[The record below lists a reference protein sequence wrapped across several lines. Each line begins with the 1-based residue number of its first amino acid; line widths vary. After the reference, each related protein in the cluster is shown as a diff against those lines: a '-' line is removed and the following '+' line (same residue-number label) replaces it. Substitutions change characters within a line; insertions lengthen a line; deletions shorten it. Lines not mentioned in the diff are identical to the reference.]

1 MKKGTFFLGLLL
13 AGGIF
18 LSLFRLSELYGYGF
32 DQERDY
38 NTVKAI
44 VVDHKFTLIGPRV
57 VSSAGFFLGPFYYYL
72 QVPFFLLLK
81 GDPLYGAYFAAA
93 VNLSVYL
100 LIYFVLRRLTHSR
113 LTASNAA
120 LLWLTTANRSSW
132 NVSFVPLF
140 FLLFLYF
147 YKRPLILT
155 FTFFL
160 SLNFHPQM
168 IFLGPLWLYALTKH
182 KLSLRQISL
191 LVAAA
196 ILPFLPLIV
205 FDLRHDFINT
215 RAALS
220 FLSASGSANA
230 AGSPFRP
237 LYSLTQ
243 FSTSLELLFSG
254 FRHNLLLTSALLLT
268 LAIFVFRERRYFYF
282 WLLPVLSILV
292 LAFYRQ
298 RTWPE
303 YYHFLGGFSLLL
315 LIFIAANRY
324 LVLKTLLLLLVVSAL
339 WGGYRRLSTG
349 IDLTGYTVKKQM
361 ILYMLEQNQPY
372 ARLNIDN
379 DFRFGEGLGFAP
391 IREYYEKP
399 NGQYHPSLRFYVSD
413 AASAKHNA
421 SKKVFGLYAVSKVFE
436 PAPSPDK

>member
-1 MKKGTFFLGLLL
+1 MSKLFLALIVCFGL
-13 AGGIF
+13 F
-18 LSLFRLSELYGYGF
+18 LSFYRVSELYGYGF

-38 NTVKAI
+38 FAVKAI
-44 VVDHKFTLIGPRV
+44 VADHKFTLIGPRV

-72 QVPFFLLLK
+72 QVPFFILFR
-81 GDPLYGAYFAAA
+81 GDPLYGAYFTAAI
-93 VNLSVYL
+93 NFLTYL
-100 LIYFVLRRLTHSR
+100 LIYFLLSRLTSSR
-113 LTASNAA
+113 LTAFTAA
-120 LLWLTTANRSSW
+120 LLWLTTANRTGW

-140 FLLFLYF
+140 FLLFIYF
-147 YKRPLILT
+147 YKRPLLLT
-155 FTFFL
+155 FIFFL

-168 IFLGPLWLYALTKH
+168 IFLGPLWLYVLTKH
-182 KLSLRQISL
+182 KLSLGQIIL
-191 LVAAA
+191 LASAAL
-196 ILPFLPLIV
+196 LPFLPLVV

-215 RAALS
+215 RAALA

-230 AGSPFRP
+230 AVSPFRP

-292 LAFYRQ
+292 LAFYRE

-315 LIFIAANRY
+315 LVFIAANRY
-324 LVLKTLLLLLVVSAL
+324 LVLKILLLLLVVSAL
-339 WGGYRRLSTG
+339 WSGYRHLSTG
-349 IDLTGYTVKKQM
+349 IDLTGYTVKKHL
-361 ILYMLEQNQPY
+361 ILYLLEQNHPY
-372 ARLNIDN
+372 DRLNIDN
-379 DFRFGEGLGFAP
+379 DFRFGEGLGFTP

-399 NGQYHPSLRFYVSD
+399 TGLYHPQLKFYISTRDGVG
-413 AASAKHNA
+413 HNRTRID
-421 SKKVFGLYAVSKVFE
+421 FGYYSVSKVY
-436 PAPSPDK
+436 

>member
-1 MKKGTFFLGLLL
+1 MSKLFLALIVCFGL
-13 AGGIF
+13 F
-18 LSLFRLSELYGYGF
+18 LSFYRVSELYGYGF

-72 QVPFFLLLK
+72 QVPFFILFR
-81 GDPLYGAYFAAA
+81 GDPLYGAYFTAAI
-93 VNLSVYL
+93 NFITYL
-100 LIYFVLRRLTHSR
+100 LIYFVLSRLTSSR
-113 LTASNAA
+113 LTAFTAA
-120 LLWLTTANRSSW
+120 LLWLTTANRTGW

-140 FLLFLYF
+140 FLLFVYF
-147 YKRPLILT
+147 HKRPLLLT
-155 FTFFL
+155 FIFFL

-168 IFLGPLWLYALTKH
+168 IFLGPLWLYVLTKH
-182 KLSLRQISL
+182 KLSLGQIIL
-191 LVAAA
+191 LASAAL
-196 ILPFLPLIV
+196 LPFLPLVV

-215 RAALS
+215 RAALA
-220 FLSASGSANA
+220 FLSASGSANPA
-230 AGSPFRP
+230 VSPFRP
-237 LYSLTQ
+237 LSPLTQ

-254 FRHNLLLTSALLLT
+254 FHHNLLLTALLLLT

-315 LIFIAANRY
+315 LVFIAANRY
-324 LVLKTLLLLLVVSAL
+324 LVLKILLLLLVVSAL
-339 WGGYRRLSTG
+339 WGGYRRLSTR
-349 IDLTGYTVKKQM
+349 IDLTGYTVKKHL
-361 ILYMLEQNQPY
+361 ILYLLEQNRPY
-372 ARLNIDN
+372 DRLNIDN

-399 NGQYHPSLRFYVSD
+399 NGLYHPQLKFYVSTRD
-413 AASAKHNA
+413 GVGHNRTRID
-421 SKKVFGLYAVSKVFE
+421 FGYYSVSKGY
-436 PAPSPDK
+436 

>member
-1 MKKGTFFLGLLL
+1 MSKLFLALIVCFGL
-13 AGGIF
+13 F
-18 LSLFRLSELYGYGF
+18 LSFYRVSELYGYGF

-72 QVPFFLLLK
+72 QVPFFILFR
-81 GDPLYGAYFAAA
+81 GDPLYGAYFTAA
-93 VNLSVYL
+93 
-100 LIYFVLRRLTHSR
+100 I
-113 LTASNAA
+113 
-120 LLWLTTANRSSW
+120 LWLTTANRTGW

-140 FLLFLYF
+140 FLLFVYF
-147 YKRPLILT
+147 HKRPLLLT
-155 FTFFL
+155 FIFFL

-168 IFLGPLWLYALTKH
+168 IFLGPLWLHALTKH
-182 KLSLRQISL
+182 KLSLRQIIL
-191 LVAAA
+191 LVFAA

-220 FLSASGSANA
+220 FLNASGSANA
-230 AGSPFRP
+230 AVSPFRP

-254 FRHNLLLTSALLLT
+254 FHHNLFLTASLLLT

-315 LIFIAANRY
+315 LVFIASYRQF
-324 LVLKTLLLLLVVSAL
+324 LLKTLLLLLVVSAL

-349 IDLTGYTVKKQM
+349 IDLAGYTVKKQM

-379 DFRFGEGLGFAP
+379 DFRFFEGFRTGP
-391 IREYYEKP
+391 ITR
-399 NGQYHPSLRFYVSD
+399 
-413 AASAKHNA
+413 
-421 SKKVFGLYAVSKVFE
+421 
-436 PAPSPDK
+436 

>member
-1 MKKGTFFLGLLL
+1 MSKLFLALIVCFGL
-13 AGGIF
+13 F
-18 LSLFRLSELYGYGF
+18 LSFYRVSELYGYGF

-38 NTVKAI
+38 LAVKAI
-44 VVDHKFTLIGPRV
+44 VADHKFTLIGPRV

-72 QVPFFLLLK
+72 QVPFFILFR
-81 GDPLYGAYFAAA
+81 GDPLYGAYFTAAI
-93 VNLSVYL
+93 NFLTYL
-100 LIYFVLRRLTHSR
+100 LIYFLLSRLTSSR
-113 LTASNAA
+113 LTAFTAA
-120 LLWLTTANRSSW
+120 LLWLTTANRTGW

-140 FLLFLYF
+140 FLLFIYF
-147 YKRPLILT
+147 YKRPLLLT
-155 FTFFL
+155 FIFFL

-168 IFLGPLWLYALTKH
+168 IFLGPLWLYVLTKH
-182 KLSLRQISL
+182 KLSLGQIIL
-191 LVAAA
+191 LASAAL
-196 ILPFLPLIV
+196 LPFLPLVV

-215 RAALS
+215 RAALA

-230 AGSPFRP
+230 AVSPFRP

-292 LAFYRQ
+292 LAFYRE

-339 WGGYRRLSTG
+339 WGGYRSLSTR
-349 IDLTGYTVKKQM
+349 IDLTGYTVKKHL
-361 ILYMLEQNQPY
+361 ILYLLEQNQHY
-372 ARLNIDN
+372 ERLNIIN

-399 NGQYHPSLRFYVSD
+399 NGLYHPQLKFYVSTRD
-413 AASAKHNA
+413 GGGHNRTRID
-421 SKKVFGLYAVSKVFE
+421 FGYYSVSKVY
-436 PAPSPDK
+436 

>member
-1 MKKGTFFLGLLL
+1 MSKLFLALTVCFGL
-13 AGGIF
+13 F
-18 LSLFRLSELYGYGF
+18 LSFYRVSELYGYGF

-38 NTVKAI
+38 FAVKAI
-44 VVDHKFTLIGPRV
+44 VADHKFTLIGPRV

-72 QVPFFLLLK
+72 QVPFFILFR
-81 GDPLYGAYFAAA
+81 GDPLYGAYFTAAI
-93 VNLSVYL
+93 NFLTYL
-100 LIYFVLRRLTHSR
+100 LIYFLLSRLTSSR
-113 LTASNAA
+113 LTAFTAA
-120 LLWLTTANRSSW
+120 LLWLTTANRTGW

-140 FLLFLYF
+140 FLLFIYF
-147 YKRPLILT
+147 YKRPLLLT
-155 FTFFL
+155 FIFFL

-168 IFLGPLWLYALTKH
+168 IFLGPLWFHALTKH
-182 KLSLRQISL
+182 KLSLRQIIL
-191 LVAAA
+191 LVFAA

-230 AGSPFRP
+230 AVSPFRP

-268 LAIFVFRERRYFYF
+268 LAIFVFRERRYFHF

-303 YYHFLGGFSLLL
+303 S
-315 LIFIAANRY
+315 
-324 LVLKTLLLLLVVSAL
+324 
-339 WGGYRRLSTG
+339 
-349 IDLTGYTVKKQM
+349 
-361 ILYMLEQNQPY
+361 
-372 ARLNIDN
+372 
-379 DFRFGEGLGFAP
+379 FR
-391 IREYYEKP
+391 
-399 NGQYHPSLRFYVSD
+399 
-413 AASAKHNA
+413 
-421 SKKVFGLYAVSKVFE
+421 
-436 PAPSPDK
+436 